1 MDVELSEEQQL
12 ILDKVKGN
20 HNVMV
25 DACAGTGKT
34 TIILAIAKQLPERKF
49 LELTYNSMLRHEVK
63 EKVRLQGINNVN
75 VHTFHS
81 LAVKY
86 YYPTAYTDTGLRYIL
101 YHRLKP
107 QRPIDIFDVLVLD
120 ETQDMTL
127 VYFQFMCKVVM
138 DMGSPVQLLIMGDY
152 MQGLYEFKGSDTR
165 FLTLANKIWENHPCL
180 ARPHFEKCTMRMSYR
195 ITNQMCQFINTVML
209 GESRMRA
216 CRDGPPVIYACQSR
230 SNLERIVFSEITKL
244 LDSGFLPSDIF
255 VLGASVNGINS
266 NIRKLENALVERGIP
281 CHVPMLEK
289 DKIDE
294 RVIQG
299 KVVFSSF
306 HSIKGRERKIVFIVN
321 FDNSYM
327 KYFARDLPQDKC
339 PSTLYVGTTRATQ
352 RLYLLETN
360 QFPTDRPLDFL
371 KLSHVE
377 MANQDYIQFRG
388 NPRTVF
394 FESTE
399 DTAKATSLLH
409 RHNTTPTDLIKF
421 INESIIEE
429 ISPIVDRIFVEEV
442 AQGEVLDIPTL
453 LCTKSGFYEEVS
465 DLNGIAIPAMYYDYV
480 NCMWAAE
487 DSLSRKS
494 ILKTM
499 IENNIDRFK
508 ANEHGFLK
516 ALVEDLP
523 DTITT
528 IREYLY
534 YANIHVAI
542 QETLYFKIKQID
554 VDEYE
559 WLDETIVYQC
569 KERLRNVIG
578 VECESTP
585 PLIEET
591 ILHQSEDAKHK
602 NIDAFTSQFF
612 GEHIKFRFTA
622 RTDLITEKTVWEL
635 KCTSKVSL
643 DHILQTVIYAWI
655 WRTLYPEDTRD
666 FKILNIKTGEIRRL
680 EARKEELDHIMVA
693 LLKGK
698 YQEISPKTEE
708 EFVEE
713 CRRSLEDICGEG
725 NPCSSHPSF

>member
-12 ILDKVKGN
+12 ILEKVKEN

-34 TIILAIAKQLPERKF
+34 TIILAIAKHLSERKF

-63 EKVRLQGINNVN
+63 EKVKKQGINNVT

-138 DMGSPVQLLIMGDY
+138 DMGSPIQLLIMGDY

-180 ARPHFEKCTMRMSYR
+180 ARPHFETCTMRMSYR

-244 LDSGFLPSDIF
+244 LDGGALPSDIF

-266 NIRKLENALVERGIP
+266 NIRRLENALVERGIP
-281 CHVPMLEK
+281 CHVPMMEK

-306 HSIKGRERKIVFIVN
+306 HSIKGRERKYVFIVN

-327 KYFARDLPQDKC
+327 KYYARNLPSDKC
-339 PSTLYVGTTRATQ
+339 PSTLYVGTTRATE

-371 KLSHVE
+371 KLGHAE
-377 MANQDYIQFRG
+377 MATQPYIQFRG

-399 DTAKATSLLH
+399 DSAKATSLLQ

-421 INESIIEE
+421 INESILEE

-442 AQGEVLDIPTL
+442 AEGEVLDIPSL

-480 NCMWAAE
+480 NSMWAR
-487 DSLSRKS
+487 DTSVCQKS
-494 ILKTM
+494 ILKIM

-528 IREYLY
+528 IRDYLY

-542 QETLYFKIKQID
+542 QETLYFKIKQINA
-554 VDEYE
+554 DEYE

-569 KERLRNVIG
+569 KERLRNIIG
-578 VECESTP
+578 VECEFAP

-602 NIDAFTSQFF
+602 NIDVFTAQFF
-612 GEHIKFRFTA
+612 DAHIKFRFTA
-622 RTDLITEKTVWEL
+622 RTDMITEKTVWEL
-635 KCTSKVSL
+635 KCTSKISL
-643 DHILQTVIYAWI
+643 DHILQTVIYAWL
-655 WRTLYPEDTRD
+655 WRTLHPGDARD
-666 FKILNIKTGEIRRL
+666 FKILNIKTGEIRKL
-680 EARKEELDHIMVA
+680 EAKKEELDSIMVA

-713 CRRSLEDICGEG
+713 CRGSLQDICAVG
-725 NPCSSHPSF
+725 NLR